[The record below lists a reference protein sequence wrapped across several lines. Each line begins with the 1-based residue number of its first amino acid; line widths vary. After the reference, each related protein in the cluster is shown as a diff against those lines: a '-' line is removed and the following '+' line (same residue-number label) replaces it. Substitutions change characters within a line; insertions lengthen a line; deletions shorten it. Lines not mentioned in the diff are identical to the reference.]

1 MLTFETDDFDHK
13 PEINH
18 IEGESW
24 KIVKKNS
31 KKKGRSLISN
41 LFIFKGWNPKKNTKT
56 KLVKGKKIAIKRIEI
71 KFDRKKNSW
80 RMKL

>member
-1 MLTFETDDFDHK
+1 MLTFETDDFGHK

-41 LFIFKGWNPKKNTKT
+41 LFIFKGWNPKKQY
-56 KLVKGKKIAIKRIEI
+56 
-71 KFDRKKNSW
+71 KKNLL
-80 RMKL
+80 REKG

>member
-31 KKKGRSLISN
+31 KKKEGRNLISN
-41 LFIFKGWNPKKNTKT
+41 RFIFKGWNPKKQY
-56 KLVKGKKIAIKRIEI
+56 
-71 KFDRKKNSW
+71 KKNLL
-80 RMKL
+80 REKG